1 MSNYMPNTL
10 NIHFEYM
17 SERSIPDELTNETN
31 ENFLIVIIS
40 YSAMFIYIGVAIGQ
54 FPSKIAG
61 GFTLSI
67 VGILIVLAS
76 VLSSMGL
83 ISYMGIGFTMISGE
97 VIPFLI
103 LAIGVDN
110 MFIIKSA
117 IERQTRYARL
127 EDRVASGLKEIGPS
141 ITTAAI
147 C

>member
-1 MSNYMPNTL
+1 MW
-10 NIHFEYM
+10 
-17 SERSIPDELTNETN
+17 
-31 ENFLIVIIS
+31 IVIIS
-40 YSAMFIYIGVAIGQ
+40 YMAMFLYIGIAIGQ
-54 FPSKIAG
+54 FPSKVSS

-110 MFIIKSA
+110 MFIIKNA
-117 IERQTRYARL
+117 M
-127 EDRVASGLKEIGPS
+127 
-141 ITTAAI
+141 
-147 C
+147 